1 MLSEDFYS
9 SICGPPIKA
18 NTAVSKDV
26 GIYAHT
32 LSPSYAVKST
42 LKRSATPANCLAISD
57 SHVFAAQHE
66 KSQVHVYAR
75 SRAIQET
82 TVTFPERIR
91 SLTLIGDVLVLGTS
105 EGRLM
110 LWETCTGRQLTTP
123 PCHVQAVSCL
133 AVTPHHILSGSEDSN
148 IHVWTLSC
156 LLEMNADADAEPD
169 RTLSN
174 HRAAVTSLA
183 ISPSVNPETSIC
195 ASSSKDKTCIIWN
208 YQTGEVLRTLLFPA
222 APLCISMDPC
232 ARALFVSSEDRSL
245 YLVELLGDKPLI
257 GPSCAESSSTV
268 VQVSSPI
275 GIADEDAGPASC
287 LALNYD
293 GTTVLSGHTKGKIL
307 QWQLTECGHPTELTD
322 LNASVT
328 NLVFS
333 PLLQAPRSTK
343 PTTVIKPTQA
353 NRQYTFTSQL
363 NASLEQETRFGTMLN
378 GFGFPNDMLDSA
390 LVAFQGAQPQPITDD
405 EDDEDDETQRQ
416 TDELWEII
424 NEQRALQKLTMQ
436 SYIEAKSSHV

>member
-1 MLSEDFYS
+1 MLSEEFYS

-42 LKRSATPANCLAISD
+42 LKRSATPANCLAVSD

-66 KSQVHVYAR
+66 KSQVHVYTR
-75 SRAIQET
+75 SRGIQET

-91 SLTLIGDVLVLGTS
+91 SLALIGDVLVLGTS

-133 AVTPHHILSGSEDSN
+133 AVTPHHVLTGSEDSN
-148 IHVWTLSC
+148 IHVWTLSR
-156 LLEMNADADAEPD
+156 LLELNASIDAEPD

-183 ISPSVNPETSIC
+183 TSLSVNPETSIC

-208 YQTGEVLRTLLFPA
+208 YQTGQVLRTLLFPT
-222 APLCISMDPC
+222 APLCISMDSC

-257 GPSCAESSSTV
+257 GPNSAESSSTV

-293 GTTVLSGHTKGKIL
+293 DTTVLSGHTKGKIL
-307 QWQLTECGHPTELTD
+307 QWQLSECGHPTELTD

-328 NLVFS
+328 NLVFP
-333 PLLQAPRSTK
+333 PLLRAPRSTK
-343 PTTVIKPTQA
+343 PTAVIKPTQA
-353 NRQYTFTSQL
+353 ERQYAFTSQL
-363 NASLEQETRFGTMLN
+363 NTSLGQKTRFGTMLD
-378 GFGFPNDMLDSA
+378 GFGLPSDLLDSA
-390 LVAFQGAQPQPITDD
+390 GVAFQDAQFQSIADD
-405 EDDEDDETQRQ
+405 DDDETQRQ
-416 TDELWEII
+416 TDELWEMI

-436 SYIEAKSSHV
+436 PYVEAMSSHT

>member
-1 MLSEDFYS
+1 MLSEEFYS
-9 SICGPPIKA
+9 SICGPPIAA

-42 LKRSATPANCLAISD
+42 LKKSAAPPNCLAVGD

-66 KSQVHVYAR
+66 KSQVHVYSR
-75 SRAIQET
+75 SRGIQET
-82 TVTFPERIR
+82 TVTFPERIH
-91 SLTLIGDVLVLGTS
+91 SLALIGDVLALGTS

-133 AVTPHHILSGSEDSN
+133 AVTPHHILTGSQDSN
-148 IHVWTLSC
+148 IHVWTLSR
-156 LLEMNADADAEPD
+156 LLELNASIDSEPD

-183 ISPSVNPETSIC
+183 ISPSVNPETNLC
-195 ASSSKDKTCIIWN
+195 VSSSKDKTCIIWN

-222 APLCISMDPC
+222 APLCVSMDPC
-232 ARALFVSSEDRSL
+232 SRAVFVSSEDRSL
-245 YLVELLGDKPLI
+245 YLVELLGEKPLI
-257 GPSCAESSSTV
+257 GPNSAESSSTV
-268 VQVSSPI
+268 VQVTSPI

-293 GTTVLSGHTKGKIL
+293 GTTVLSGHARGKIL
-307 QWQLTECGHPTELTD
+307 QWQLTESSHPTELAD

-328 NLVFS
+328 NLVFP

-343 PTTVIKPTQA
+343 PAAVIKPAQA
-353 NRQYTFTSQL
+353 ERQYTFTSQL
-363 NASLEQETRFGTMLN
+363 NTSLEQETRFAKMLN
-378 GFGFPNDMLDSA
+378 GFGVPSDMLESA
-390 LVAFQGAQPQPITDD
+390 VLSFQEAQAQPLT
-405 EDDEDDETQRQ
+405 EEGEETQQ
-416 TDELWEII
+416 HTDELWDII
-424 NEQRALQKLTMQ
+424 NEQRALQKLAMQ
-436 SYIEAKSSHV
+436 PHLEARSART